1 MKARR
6 MTFDLALD
14 DQRSPERGDVLATE
28 RAVYRIL
35 DARPVESRI
44 WGNRWALTCERIGDR
59 SDVRR
64 LTRPMRGSG
73 HRLWYSTLYRRGERP
88 QDHFGAAA

>member
-1 MKARR
+1 
-6 MTFDLALD
+6 MTFDLELD
-14 DQRSPERGDVLATE
+14 AHRSPDRGDVLATE
-28 RAVYRIL
+28 RAVYRVL

-59 SDVRR
+59 
-64 LTRPMRGSG
+64 RGDARVPRALRG
-73 HRLWYSTLYRRGERP
+73 EAYVWYSTLYRRGERP